1 VGARWA
7 RSLRSHFRNKPGA
20 VSGCSSGVSGAGHQ
34 LACRLSDPCY
44 EVFAAQDSQT
54 PSAAAA
60 GTLQVRRGIFAFDF
74 EQSMQRTYAG
84 WNILGR
90 ERSTRWLAQR
100 HTFHRCTRRRLR
112 ARFHLALPLSR
123 PSQSDSVVP
132 VRHEMAISQQM
143 GASGSQTRRL
153 THSLITHRL
162 TESQPSTTFC
172 LATWPG
178 PDRQG
183 LTPLAGPGSSPQVAT
198 DLQGLVLKRT
208 SVELALIIFYRCM
221 WLLLFENRGG
231 WNLRTCTNG
240 RNPEDLERLPTSPT
254 WC

>member
-1 VGARWA
+1 VDWLWGA

-20 VSGCSSGVSGAGHQ
+20 ISGCSSGVSGAGHQ
-34 LACRLSDPCY
+34 LACRFSDPCY
-44 EVFAAQDSQT
+44 LQLRIVRRRQLL
-54 PSAAAA
+54 
-60 GTLQVRRGIFAFDF
+60 LQVRCRYGVRRGVFAFKF

-90 ERSTRWLAQR
+90 ERSTRRLAQR

-123 PSQSDSVVP
+123 PSQSDAVVP
-132 VRHEMAISQQM
+132 VRHGMAISQQM

-153 THSLITHRL
+153 T
-162 TESQPSTTFC
+162 ESQPSTTFC

-178 PDRQG
+178 LDRQG

-221 WLLLFENRGG
+221 WLLLFENRDG

-240 RNPEDLERLPTSPT
+240 RNPEGLERLPTSPT